1 MEEVIRSQIN
11 KALSELGVEAPN
23 VVLEHPGDTK
33 NGDYSTNIA
42 LALSKQLVNPPAGG
56 PRGFAEQIASKIE
69 KTEDIEKVEVAGVG
83 FINFFLSRDFFA
95 KSMQSILNDGEKWGS
110 GNVLSGK
117 KIMVE
122 YTDPNPFKPFH
133 IGHLMSNAIGES
145 ISRLIESQGAEV
157 VRANYQGDVGLH
169 VAKAMYGMFKAGPPA
184 DESAPASVLAQ
195 YIGEC
200 YAKGSDAYEDNPEAK
215 KEIETFN
222 KKIYDRSDE
231 QVNQVYDWGRK
242 LTLDA
247 FEDIYK
253 LLGTKFEHYFFESE
267 MAPIGEKIVR
277 ENIGNVFSESE
288 GAIVFK
294 ADEHDSKLH
303 TRVFVTSLGI
313 PLYETKEIGL
323 TVAKFEKEKNLDTS
337 VVITA
342 NEQSA
347 YFAVVTKAIQIMYPE
362 IGAKMQHIAHGM
374 MRFADSKMSSRKGN
388 VVTGES
394 LLKEA
399 KGVVLEK
406 MKDRNFDQGEMSEIS
421 DIVSVAA
428 LKYSILRQAIGG
440 DIIYDFNQSI
450 SFEGDSGPY
459 LQYSYVRAK
468 RVLEKSK
475 VESQKPNDGGQQTK
489 NSDEIYAIEKMLYC
503 FPEIIKRSA
512 EEYAPHH
519 IVVYLNEL
527 ASEFNSFYANNQ
539 IIDATDEEVSGY
551 RIQLTKAFAITMRNG
566 LSILGIRVPE
576 KM

>member
-1 MEEVIRSQIN
+1 MPLFMEETIKSLVN
-11 KALSELGVEAPN
+11 KALTELGIQAADVT
-23 VVLEHPGDTK
+23 LEHPADTK
-33 NGDYSTNIA
+33 NGDYSTNVA
-42 LALSKQLVNPPAGG
+42 LILSKRLGKNP
-56 PRGFAEQIASKIE
+56 REIAEQIVSKIE
-69 KTEDIEKVEVAGVG
+69 KNDDIEKVEVAGAG
-83 FINFFLSRDFFA
+83 FINFYLSRDFFA
-95 KSMQSILNDGEKWGS
+95 KNIRSILSDGEKWGM
-110 GNVLSGK
+110 GKALTGK

-157 VRANYQGDVGLH
+157 IRANYQGDVGMH

-184 DESAPASVLAQ
+184 DESAPASVLVQ

-200 YAKGSDAYEDNPEAK
+200 YAKGSDAYEDDPEAK

-253 LLGTKFEHYFFESE
+253 LLGTKFGYYFFESE

-277 ENIGNVFSESE
+277 ENIGNVFSESD

-323 TVAKFEKEKNLDTS
+323 TVTKFEKEKNLDTS
-337 VVITA
+337 IVITA

-362 IGAKMQHIAHGM
+362 IGAKMQHVAHGM

-394 LLKEA
+394 LLREA
-399 KGVVLEK
+399 KVVVLEK
-406 MKDRNFDQGEMSEIS
+406 MKDRHFDQSEMSEIS

-468 RVLEKSK
+468 RVLEKCDFDISGDFTNEG
-475 VESQKPNDGGQQTK
+475 VV
-489 NSDEIYAIEKMLYC
+489 SDLERKLYVFSEIVS
-503 FPEIIKRSA
+503 RSA
-512 EEYAPHH
+512 RDYAPHH
-519 IVVYLNEL
+519 IIVYLNDL
-527 ASEFNSFYANNQ
+527 ASCFNAFYAHSQ
-539 IIDATDEEVSGY
+539 ILDENDMQVSKY
-551 RIQLTKAFAITMRNG
+551 RITLTKAFATTMKNG
-566 LSILGIRVPE
+566 LNLLGVRVPE